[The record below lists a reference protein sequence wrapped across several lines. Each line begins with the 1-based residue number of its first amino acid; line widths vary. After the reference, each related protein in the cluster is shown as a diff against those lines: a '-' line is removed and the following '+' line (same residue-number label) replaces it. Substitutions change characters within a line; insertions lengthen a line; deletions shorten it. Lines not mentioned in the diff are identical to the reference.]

1 MRHNV
6 CVSHNDDAKGNM
18 GFTDVTLVYDD
29 DAKVE
34 GKTLVIKGKT
44 LVTKG
49 KTLVTEG
56 KTLVTEGKTLVT
68 EGKTLVTEG
77 KTLLTKGKTLVIKGK
92 KVKWSRAPSCP
103 QGLGLNGPIGPFKP
117 S

>member
-1 MRHNV
+1 M
-6 CVSHNDDAKGNM
+6 
-18 GFTDVTLVYDD
+18 
-29 DAKVE
+29 
-34 GKTLVIKGKT
+34 
-44 LVTKG
+44 
-49 KTLVTEG
+49 
-56 KTLVTEGKTLVT
+56 VTEGKTLVT

-77 KTLLTKGKTLVIKGK
+77 KTLLTKGKTLVAKGK